1 MCKIRLNSGS
11 EYATF
16 HHVFT
21 LSPPRHVYIRL
32 LLLCSL
38 LVLLVVGPACAQD
51 LLTKRNGDEVAVKV
65 VEITPSE
72 LNDHGL

>member
-1 MCKIRLNSGS
+1 M
-11 EYATF
+11 
-16 HHVFT
+16 
-21 LSPPRHVYIRL
+21 
-32 LLLCSL
+32 CSL